1 MGMFR
6 NAGLAACIA
15 VILLGIAFILN
26 KPNLSFILGIA
37 AIVIGVIGFLI
48 NRYQNSP

>member
-15 VILLGIAFILN
+15 VIILGVAFVIN
-26 KPNLSFILGIA
+26 NANLSYILGIA
-37 AIVIGVIGFLI
+37 SIVVGVIGFLI